1 MKHIGNLEI
10 TEKNANLYGGL
21 IEVTGC
27 LLFYG
32 SAKLDALQTVGG
44 DLQVYGSAKLDALQ
58 TVGGYLHVYGSAK
71 LDAPALQTVGGDLQV
86 DSSAKLDALQTVGGD
101 LQVDS
106 SAKLDA
112 LQTVGGDLQ
121 VDSSAKLD
129 APALQTVGGED
140 VSGGKI
146 KFAKTPV
153 WTAICTPNMLRIGC
167 QSHAWDD
174 WIEMSDEEISK
185 LDYRASEIAKKYRAK
200 LLAIREELRGK

>member
-32 SAKLDALQTVGG
+32 SAKLD
-44 DLQVYGSAKLDALQ
+44 
-58 TVGGYLHVYGSAK
+58 
-71 LDAPALQTVGGDLQV
+71 
-86 DSSAKLDALQTVGGD
+86 
-101 LQVDS
+101 
-106 SAKLDA
+106 
-112 LQTVGGDLQ
+112 
-121 VDSSAKLD
+121 
-129 APALQTVGGED
+129 ALQTVGGED

>member
-32 SAKLDALQTVGG
+32 SAKLDAPALQTVGG
-44 DLQVYGSAKLDALQ
+44 DLQVD
-58 TVGGYLHVYGSAK
+58 GSAK

-86 DSSAKLDALQTVGGD
+86 YG
-101 LQVDS
+101 
-106 SAKLDA
+106 
-112 LQTVGGDLQ
+112 
-121 VDSSAKLD
+121 SAKLD
-129 APALQTVGGED
+129 APALQTVGRED

>member
-32 SAKLDALQTVGG
+32 SAKLDAPALQTVGGDLQVDGSAKLDALQTVGG
-44 DLQVYGSAKLDALQ
+44 DLQVYDSAKLDALQ
-58 TVGGYLHVYGSAK
+58 TVGGYLQVYGSAK

-86 DSSAKLDALQTVGGD
+86 YG
-101 LQVDS
+101 
-106 SAKLDA
+106 
-112 LQTVGGDLQ
+112 
-121 VDSSAKLD
+121 SAKLD
-129 APALQTVGGED
+129 APALQTVGRED

>member
-44 DLQVYGSAKLDALQ
+44 DL
-58 TVGGYLHVYGSAK
+58 HVYGSAK

-86 DSSAKLDALQTVGGD
+86 DSSAKLD
-101 LQVDS
+101 
-106 SAKLDA
+106 
-112 LQTVGGDLQ
+112 
-121 VDSSAKLD
+121 
-129 APALQTVGGED
+129 ALQTVGGED

>member
-44 DLQVYGSAKLDALQ
+44 D
-58 TVGGYLHVYGSAK
+58 LHVYGSAK

-106 SAKLDA
+106 SAKLDAPA

>member
-71 LDAPALQTVGGDLQV
+71 LDAP
-86 DSSAKLDALQTVGGD
+86 
-101 LQVDS
+101 
-106 SAKLDA
+106 A

>member
-44 DLQVYGSAKLDALQ
+44 DLQVYGSAKLDAPALQ
-58 TVGGYLHVYGSAK
+58 TVGGDLQVYDSAK
-71 LDAPALQTVGGDLQV
+71 LDAPALQTVGR
-86 DSSAKLDALQTVGGD
+86 
-101 LQVDS
+101 
-106 SAKLDA
+106 
-112 LQTVGGDLQ
+112 
-121 VDSSAKLD
+121 
-129 APALQTVGGED
+129 ED

>member
-44 DLQVYGSAKLDALQ
+44 DL
-58 TVGGYLHVYGSAK
+58 HVYG
-71 LDAPALQTVGGDLQV
+71 
-86 DSSAKLDALQTVGGD
+86 
-101 LQVDS
+101 
-106 SAKLDA
+106 
-112 LQTVGGDLQ
+112 
-121 VDSSAKLD
+121 SAKLD

>member
-112 LQTVGGDLQ
+112 LQTVGG
-121 VDSSAKLD
+121 
-129 APALQTVGGED
+129 ED